1 MKNIK
6 VSIKKATDA
15 FGVLNTA
22 KYGKLDDA
30 DKIKVWKIARALK
43 PIATKFDDD
52 TKDAAE
58 KFKPEGFDEKFA
70 KAQQYEKDKNEG
82 KKDLPMPE
90 KDYIEFV
97 GELRSYNQ
105 LVSNAVNE
113 NLGKECEISF
123 EPISEDAFGKLMAS
137 NEWTMEQVMQLGI
150 IIAD

>member
-6 VSIKKATDA
+6 ISIKRATDA

-30 DKIKVWKIARALK
+30 DKIKVWKIARALN
-43 PIATKFDDD
+43 PIAKKFEDD

-58 KFKPEGFDEKFA
+58 KFKPDGFDEKLA

-82 KKDLPMPE
+82 KKDLPMSE
-90 KDYIEFV
+90 SEYIDFV
-97 GELRSYNQ
+97 GAIRKYNQ
-105 LVSNAVNE
+105 LVNNAVNE

-137 NEWTMEQVMQLGI
+137 NDWTMEQVMQLGI
-150 IIAD
+150 IIED